1 MSNKRRNVISKD
13 EVYMLI
19 AKIIS
24 KRSKDPNTQVGA
36 VIISNDDR
44 ILSIGYNG
52 FPNGISDDDPEYD
65 WSNRDP
71 EDHNNKYRY
80 IAHSEL
86 NAILNYR
93 GDLRDLKGATLYV
106 TLFPCN
112 ECAKAIIQTGISR
125 VVYLS
130 DKYHDSADTKAS
142 RKMFNTTHTEF
153 VQFKPSYEEMSNVI
167 NSIMILG
174 NSPKY
179 RNIANSNNIEQDVED
194 WYNDIIS
201 CIR

>member
-1 MSNKRRNVISKD
+1 MSNKRHNVISKD
-13 EVYMLI
+13 SVYMLI

-36 VIISNDDR
+36 VIVSEDDR

-65 WSNRDP
+65 WSNRDLSDP
-71 EDHNNKYRY
+71 NNKYMWSSH
-80 IAHSEL
+80 AEF

-93 GDLRDLKGATLYV
+93 GDVKDLRNSTLYV

-112 ECAKAIIQTGISR
+112 ECAKAIIQTGISNII
-125 VVYLS
+125 YLE
-130 DKYHDSADTKAS
+130 DKHHDTPIVAAA
-142 RKMFNTTHTEF
+142 RKMFATTHTRF
-153 VQFKPSYEEMSNVI
+153 TQFKPSTELMSNVI
-167 NSIMILG
+167 NSIMIIG

-179 RNIANSNNIEQDVED
+179 RNITKSQNIESDIED
-194 WYNDIIS
+194 WYNDILS

>member
-36 VIISNDDR
+36 VIVSEDDR

-52 FPNGISDDDPEYD
+52 WPNGIDDDDPKYD
-65 WSNRDP
+65 WSNRNTDDP
-71 EDHNNKYRY
+71 DNKYLTV
-80 IAHSEL
+80 AHSEL

-125 VVYLS
+125 VVYLD
-130 DKYHDSADTKAS
+130 DKYHDSVSSHVS
-142 RKMFNTTHTEF
+142 RKMFNTTNTEF
-153 VQFKPSYEEMSNVI
+153 IQFKPSLESMSNVI

-179 RNIANSNNIEQDVED
+179 RDIVNKDNQAQLVED
-194 WYNDIIS
+194 WYNDIIK